1 MARKASSPGCEM
13 DMTPMIDIVFQLI
26 IFFVVTLK
34 LTTDINMDILLE
46 DGRSGETIKNESK
59 QLNPLEIELDR
70 RGYISMNNFRFSDA
84 EMRNILRNR
93 VNRMGTDFP
102 ILIRADR
109 RTPHEHVKRV
119 MDLCTE
125 AGIWKLSFVAVQDH
139 KTGHHQRKA
148 P

>member
-1 MARKASSPGCEM
+1 MARKARSLGCEM

-34 LTTDINMDILLE
+34 LTSDINMDILLE
-46 DGRSGETIKNESK
+46 DGKAGDVMKNDSK
-59 QLNPLEIELDR
+59 QLNPFEIELDR
-70 RGYISMNNFRFSDA
+70 NGRITMNNFRFSDA
-84 EMRNILRNR
+84 EVQMLLRNR

-119 MDLCTE
+119 MDLCTG
-125 AGIWKLSFVAVQDH
+125 AGVWRLSFVAVHDH
-139 KTGHHQRKA
+139 KTGHHQR
-148 P
+148 

>member
-1 MARKASSPGCEM
+1 MAQKARSLGCEL

-34 LTTDINMDILLE
+34 LTSDINMDILLE
-46 DGRSGETIKNESK
+46 DGKSGDIIKEDTRK
-59 QLNPLEIELDR
+59 QNPLEIELDR
-70 RGYISMNNFRFSDA
+70 NGRISMYNFRFSDD
-84 EMRNILRNR
+84 EIRNVLRGR
-93 VNRMGTDFP
+93 VNRMGADFP

-125 AGIWKLSFVAVQDH
+125 AGVWKLSFVAVQDH
-139 KTGHHQRKA
+139 KTGHHQRK
-148 P
+148 